1 MNPYTT
7 MTSARIRP
15 RDLANAVGADSFIAA
30 VSLAALERTRGW
42 QAEAELEWLLKQH
55 GVRPGS
61 AASRIALLRQTAG
74 AVLVGAGERLAG
86 VHQRGASPGT
96 APVASMRGTIA

>member
-15 RDLANAVGADSFIAA
+15 RDVANAVGADPFIAA

-42 QAEAELEWLLKQH
+42 QAEAEMEWLLKQH

-61 AASRIALLRQTAG
+61 AASRIALLRQTVG
-74 AVLVGAGERLAG
+74 AVLVRAGESLTS
-86 VHQRGASPGT
+86 VPQRGGSPGT
-96 APVASMRGTIA
+96 APVASVRGTIA